1 MLKFAMSQRVLA
13 LLALALPALA
23 LLAPAARANEA
34 CEACRADE
42 QQIGDYVEPALPV
55 PPAAGKPDPR
65 GKPVK
70 VPLPGG
76 PATVHVKPGAGLWI
90 GSPGEYMGDIFV
102 KGSREK
108 ASVGWRLGF

>member
-1 MLKFAMSQRVLA
+1 MLKFAMSLRALA
-13 LLALALPALA
+13 LLVLAFPALA
-23 LLAPAARANEA
+23 LVAPGARADEA

-42 QQIGDYVEPALPV
+42 QQIGGYVEPALPV
-55 PPAAGKPDPR
+55 PPVAEKPDPR

-76 PATVHVKPGAGLWI
+76 PVTVHVKPGAGLWI
-90 GSPGEYMGDIFV
+90 GSPGENLGDIFV

-108 ASVGWRLGF
+108 VTAGWRLGF